1 MTNQLQDETD
11 LVQYGQEDE
20 NIFYSFSM
28 PAPLPSSWIYYPTE
42 ESPSTRY
49 KFVSIEINFNLDQ
62 NVWTRLGDLGGL
74 YDALYF
80 MCLFLISPLSSFALH
95 TSLMTSFFR
104 LKGDSLEST
113 GKNPHSLDDLCSAET
128 LGRRRRMS

>member
-62 NVWTRLGDLGGL
+62 NVW
-74 YDALYF
+74 
-80 MCLFLISPLSSFALH
+80 
-95 TSLMTSFFR
+95 
-104 LKGDSLEST
+104 
-113 GKNPHSLDDLCSAET
+113 
-128 LGRRRRMS
+128 